1 MANVFIVPVEL
12 LGVPSRVAG
21 SLTNAVKEKR
31 HIKHLKQM

>member
-1 MANVFIVPVEL
+1 MANVFIIPVEL
-12 LGVPSRVAG
+12 LVPSRVAG